1 MGEAEEAPPS
11 GEERNGGGT
20 RRPTL
25 ERFEARFPRTGRF
38 YRRNRILLNTIIL
51 VLVTGVVLSLLLGG
65 NLAQVLVSGVVVG
78 SIYVLGATGLSLVY
92 GVKKFA
98 NFAHGDLLT
107 LGAYMALLANVGFGL
122 HLLFGFVF
130 SILALAVVGLLLEIL
145 IFSRLEGKG
154 VVAPLIASVGLFII
168 IQNAVS
174 AAFGTEPD
182 AYNIVR
188 MPNWAWNTPFGLVQ
202 INPIKGVVTFGVAVA
217 ATLFLHITLSRT
229 TLGKSMRAMSDNLEL
244 ARSSGINTRNV
255 TLWTWALSGMLA
267 ALAGVLLGMSLDVR
281 PLLGFSILLFLFA
294 AVIIGGIGSP
304 YGAMVGGFLVGIIQ
318 EMSGIVLDW
327 LAKPEVISLDVSAAY
342 RPMAA
347 FMVMILVLLVKPE
360 GLMGVAT
367 LKEARGAGL
376 WTRLFRR

>member
-1 MGEAEEAPPS
+1 MAA
-11 GEERNGGGT
+11 
-20 RRPTL
+20 
-25 ERFEARFPRTGRF
+25 FEARFPRAGRF
-38 YRRNRILLNTIIL
+38 YRRNRILLNAAFM
-51 VLVTGVVLSLLLGG
+51 VLITGAVLSILLGG
-65 NLAQVLVSGVVVG
+65 NLAQVLVSGIVVG

-107 LGAYMALLANVGFGL
+107 LGAYMALFVNVGLGL
-122 HLLFGFVF
+122 HLVFGFVF
-130 SILALAVVGLLLEIL
+130 AIVALAVVGLLLEIL

-168 IQNAVS
+168 IQNGVS

-182 AYNIVR
+182 AYNVVR
-188 MPNWAWNTPFGLVQ
+188 MANWAWGDPVIVQ
-202 INPIKGVVTFGVAVA
+202 INPIKGVTTFAVAVT
-217 ATLFLHITLSRT
+217 ATLFLHLTLSRT
-229 TLGKSMRAMSDNLEL
+229 TLGKSMRAMADNLEL

-255 TLWTWALSGMLA
+255 TLWTWAIAGMLA
-267 ALAGVLLGMSLDVR
+267 AIAGVLLGMSLDVR

-304 YGAMVGGFLVGIIQ
+304 YGAMVGGFLVGVIQ
-318 EMSGIVLDW
+318 EISGIVLSW
-327 LAKPEVISLDVSAAY
+327 LARPEVINLDVAAAY

-347 FMVMILVLLVKPE
+347 FAIMILVLLVKPE

-367 LKEARGAGL
+367 RKEARGAGL
-376 WTRLFRR
+376 LARLFRR